1 MIVPKQISDSE
12 SLFIIIKDKIYHKKS
27 LSKQINNNQ
36 ALFIEIEDEIIEVRR
51 KDDNYLVIDND
62 EINLDKDQHS
72 YNIPTK
78 FLRDA
83 KNEEILIENT
93 EILEGDSR
101 PDDVKYVLNDYE
113 FKLGSQL
120 LWLIGEDPRTS
131 VQHKFLAPNPQKSKP
146 QIHRSLYDNLSQ
158 HDKGYEW
165 FVKLYDKNLPGNVL
179 TFELDKEK
187 KILTLDIDF
196 NALTKDSSTEF
207 INENDFPH
215 NRIIFGAPGTGKSQK
230 LENDR
235 KILLYGNEGNFE
247 RVTFHPDYS
256 YAHFVG
262 TYKPI
267 SINKSGKDIIYY
279 KYVPGP
285 FLRVLVEALNNPAEK
300 YLLLI
305 EEINRANV
313 AAVFGDVFQLLDRN
327 NSNCSEYSINTS
339 NDMRKFLKENLKEGI
354 NFNNIRIP
362 SNMYI
367 WATMNSADQ
376 GVFMMDTA
384 FKRRWDFEYLGINH
398 SESEIQN
405 KFISIGK
412 DKIDWNSLRKAI
424 NKSLSKKI
432 NEDKLLGPFFISPKY
447 LPNNR
452 NEGEIHYDFYPEESE
467 GAKQFVKIFKN
478 KVLMYLFE
486 DAGRGIP
493 DKIFNENLVEDGKVL
508 LSEIF
513 KEFEDN
519 GIEVF
524 SEDIIKCYRKFR
536 ENTEYSNFK
545 ESVSENKEYGDL
557 VSDSDK
563 F

>member
-1 MIVPKQISDSE
+1 MIVPKTISDSE
-12 SLFIIIKDKIYHKKS
+12 SLYIIIKDKIYHKKS
-27 LSKQINNNQ
+27 LSKQIKNNQ
-36 ALFIEIEDEIIEVRR
+36 ALFINEDEIFEV
-51 KDDNYLVIDND
+51 KQKEKNGDNYLVINNK
-62 EINLDKDQHS
+62 EINLDKDQHT
-72 YNIPTK
+72 YNIPNG
-78 FLRDA
+78 FLKYA

-93 EILEGDSR
+93 EILQGDSR
-101 PDDVKYVLNDYE
+101 KDDVKYVLNDYE

-120 LWLIGEDPRTS
+120 QWLIGEDHRTS
-131 VQHKFLAPNPQKSKP
+131 VEHKFLAPDPQKSKP
-146 QIHRSLYDNLSQ
+146 QIHRSLYESLSE
-158 HDKGYEW
+158 HDAGYAW

-187 KILTLDIDF
+187 KILTLDIVF
-196 NALTKDSSTEF
+196 NAFTNDISTEF

-215 NRIIFGAPGTGKSQK
+215 NRIIFGAPGTGKSHK
-230 LENDR
+230 LDDDR
-235 KILLYGNEGNFE
+235 KILLYGNERNFE

-285 FLRVLVEALNNPAEK
+285 FLRVLVEALNNPTEK
-300 YLLLI
+300 HLLLI

-313 AAVFGDVFQLLDRN
+313 AAVFGDIFQLLDRN

-354 NFNNIRIP
+354 NFNSIRIP

-384 FKRRWDFEYLGINH
+384 FKRRWDFEYLSINH

-405 KFISIGK
+405 KFISIGN
-412 DKIDWNSLRKAI
+412 DEIDWNSLRKAI
-424 NKSLSKKI
+424 NKILSKKI

-452 NEGEIHYDFYPEESE
+452 EEGQINYDFYPKESE
-467 GAKQFVKIFKN
+467 GAKQFVEIFKN

-486 DAGRGIP
+486 DAGRGVP
-493 DKIFNENLVEDGKVL
+493 NKIFNEKLVEDGKVL

-513 KEFEDN
+513 KKFEAN

-524 SEDIIKCYRKFR
+524 SEDIVKCYKKFR
-536 ENTEYSNFK
+536 DNTEYTNFK
-545 ESVSENKEYGDL
+545 KEITDNKEYTVHVL
-557 VSDSDK
+557 K
-563 F
+563 YK